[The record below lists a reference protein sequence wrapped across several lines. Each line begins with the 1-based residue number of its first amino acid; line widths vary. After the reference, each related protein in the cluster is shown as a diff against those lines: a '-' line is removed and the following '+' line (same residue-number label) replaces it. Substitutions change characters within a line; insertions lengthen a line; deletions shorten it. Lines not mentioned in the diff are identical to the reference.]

1 MEISSSNN
9 SVHRSVTASNNSS
22 DRQSKESE
30 QTAVFER
37 KSRDNAIQQQAVQEK
52 IQQRNEDS
60 QRRLDGRLINFGSEK
75 NQPESRQQEKS
86 SIHRNRVNEAY
97 TSPQRDHY
105 KYEPSDNRA
114 VEAIDIIV

>member
-9 SVHRSVTASNNSS
+9 SAPRSVTASNNSS
-22 DRQSKESE
+22 DRRSKEPE

-37 KSRDNAIQQQAVQEK
+37 KSRDNEIQQQAVQEK
-52 IQQRNEDS
+52 LQQRNEDS

-75 NQPESRQQEKS
+75 NHTEPRQQEKS
-86 SIHRNRVNEAY
+86 SLNSSRVNEAY
-97 TSPQRDHY
+97 SPSARDDY
-105 KYEPSDNRA
+105 KYESSDNHA